1 MLSQLSPKTLRA
13 LEHDVEALRLRIEG
27 KTFEEIASAL
37 GYHSRGSAWKA
48 VHRAKTARLLE
59 LARLL
64 QRLELVDTRRQF
76 AAVERRIAALNNSK
90 AHRPR

>member
-1 MLSQLSPKTLRA
+1 MLSHLSPKTLRA
-13 LEHDVEALRLRIEG
+13 LEHDVEALRLRVAG
-27 KTFEEIASAL
+27 HTFEEIAVAL

-64 QRLELVDTRRQF
+64 KRLELVDTRRQC
-76 AAVERRIAALNNSK
+76 AAIERRIAALNGGK
-90 AHRPR
+90 ASRRR